1 MAFKMKG
8 FPMQG
13 TKSTFKQ
20 KLDEDGNSIFSPK
33 ESDDKKKDVLKPGDK
48 GYVAPAGI
56 SKDDK
61 TIYKQYTAAEK
72 AQHVKDNIALD
83 KADEKSQG
91 GKKSRDYEDAYENAQ
106 NDHDTSNP
114 TKAQIAA
121 ALAKIKKERE

>member
-1 MAFKMKG
+1 MH
-8 FPMQG
+8 G

-20 KLDEDGNSIFSPK
+20 KLDKDGESIFSSK
-33 ESDDKKKDVLKPGDK
+33 KSNDEKKDVLKPGDK

-61 TIYKQYTAAEK
+61 TIYKQFTKEEK
-72 AQHVKDNIALD
+72 AQHIKDNIALD

-106 NDHDTSNP
+106 NDYDTDNP
-114 TKAQIAA
+114 TEAQIAA
-121 ALAKIKKERE
+121 ALAEILKERK